1 MGKPGPRWTAEDV
14 AKLKA
19 MAPKYPAERIAEQLG
34 RSASALAVKA
44 HELKLSLR
52 VRRKDEAPQHDPGP
66 SGFDLD
72 ELDDARLGIDAG
84 ISKLRQ
90 HGVSM

>member
-19 MAPKYPAERIAEQLG
+19 MAQKYPAERIAEQLG

-72 ELDDARLGIDAG
+72 D
-84 ISKLRQ
+84 
-90 HGVSM
+90 SMSRAWG